1 MITHSSRKQ
10 HHRTASRKHC
20 PVVSLSCTQRLIGQ
34 LDPRLTVVQILASH
48 KNSVPEVGDV
58 PCEVGVTNL
67 RHVTNSHHP
76 DDSEDNSDHSGEVF
90 FNAPLPPYDRRWRH
104 PSELAD
110 EAGYLNNAPA
120 LTSSTFRSLASVAAI
135 ASVVLSSVL
144 VWVVTPRSAQFQIRP
159 TEQALMSDRD
169 ELTTDSNI
177 SIGVLDQSTASA
189 LPLTMSGYFIATN
202 ANLTPN
208 LEVYVR
214 FPNGQTE
221 LLRVLEI
228 EEHTNIAW
236 LHSVDTQ
243 THQFSSLH
251 DGIAPPSIALA
262 EYQQGDQLF
271 IASPYEGMHRATIA
285 ISTAKRKS
293 QIMWPVDYSLHDHC
307 SGAALNSAQQLVGWC
322 VEIDGARW
330 VVSTRHLVEVL
341 HRLESNDEQP

>member
-1 MITHSSRKQ
+1 M
-10 HHRTASRKHC
+10 
-20 PVVSLSCTQRLIGQ
+20 
-34 LDPRLTVVQILASH
+34 
-48 KNSVPEVGDV
+48 GDV

-67 RHVTNSHHP
+67 RHVTNPHHH
-76 DDSEDNSDHSGEVF
+76 DDSEDNSDHFGEVF
-90 FNAPLPPYDRRWRH
+90 FNAPLPLYDRRWRH
-104 PSELAD
+104 PSEVAD
-110 EAGYLNNAPA
+110 ENLDLHHAST
-120 LTSSTFRSLASVAAI
+120 LTSSTFRSLASVVAI

-159 TEQALMSDRD
+159 TEQVLMTARD
-169 ELTTDSNI
+169 KSTIDSNI

-202 ANLTPN
+202 INLTPN

-228 EEHTNIAW
+228 EKHTNIAW

-251 DGIAPPSIALA
+251 DGIAPPNTALA
-262 EYQQGDQLF
+262 EFQQGDQLF

-285 ISTAKRKS
+285 ISTAKQKS
-293 QIMWPVDYSLHDHC
+293 QMMWPVDYSLHDHC

-330 VVSTRHLVEVL
+330 VVSTRHLIEVL
-341 HRLESNDEQP
+341 RRLESNVGQP

>member
-1 MITHSSRKQ
+1 M
-10 HHRTASRKHC
+10 
-20 PVVSLSCTQRLIGQ
+20 
-34 LDPRLTVVQILASH
+34 
-48 KNSVPEVGDV
+48 GDV

-67 RHVTNSHHP
+67 RHVTNSHHHE
-76 DDSEDNSDHSGEVF
+76 DSEDHSDHSGEVF
-90 FNAPLPPYDRRWRH
+90 FNAPLPPYERRWRH
-104 PSELAD
+104 PSEIED
-110 EAGYLNNAPA
+110 EAHWLQNAS
-120 LTSSTFRSLASVAAI
+120 LHTSSTFRSIASVAAI

-159 TEQALMSDRD
+159 TEQVLMSAR
-169 ELTTDSNI
+169 EESTNNSNI
-177 SIGVLDQSTASA
+177 SIGVLDQSTAFA
-189 LPLTMSGYFIATN
+189 LPLTMSGYFIAAN

-236 LHSVDTQ
+236 LHSVDAQ
-243 THQFSSLH
+243 THQFSPLH
-251 DGIAPPSIALA
+251 DGIAPPSTVLT
-262 EYQQGDQLF
+262 EFQQGDQLF
-271 IASPYEGMHRATIA
+271 IASPYEKMHRATIA

-341 HRLESNDEQP
+341 HRLESNVGQP

>member
-1 MITHSSRKQ
+1 
-10 HHRTASRKHC
+10 
-20 PVVSLSCTQRLIGQ
+20 
-34 LDPRLTVVQILASH
+34 
-48 KNSVPEVGDV
+48 VGDV

-67 RHVTNSHHP
+67 RHVTNSHHH
-76 DDSEDNSDHSGEVF
+76 DDPEDNSDHSGEVF

-110 EAGYLNNAPA
+110 EAGHSHNAPT

-144 VWVVTPRSAQFQIRP
+144 VWVVTPRSAQFQIRQ
-159 TEQALMSDRD
+159 TEQVLMSAQD
-169 ELTTDSNI
+169 EAMADPNI
-177 SIGVLDQSTASA
+177 SIGVLDQSTAFA

-228 EEHTNIAW
+228 EEDTNIAW
-236 LHSVDTQ
+236 LHSVDTK
-243 THQFSSLH
+243 THKFSSLH
-251 DGIAPPSIALA
+251 DGIAPPNTALA
-262 EYQQGDQLF
+262 EFQQGDQLF

-285 ISTAKRKS
+285 ISSVKKQSQAQS

-341 HRLESNDEQP
+341 HRLENNVGQP